1 MKELILS
8 PEFANKMIEAK
19 QAFEQINTFVYTH
32 VSNILNAGPHAINW
46 YLLHAGGAAIGGFVG
61 YKTGK
66 VTGEFIGWFSS
77 MYERAFFRQSLT
89 DHDYQGRPIKTVE
102 QSVINGAKTGKVVG
116 AIAGTLL
123 GTLII

>member
-1 MKELILS
+1 LYRINGALIPHRAS
-8 PEFANKMIEAK
+8 PVCPVAT
-19 QAFEQINTFVYTH
+19 Q
-32 VSNILNAGPHAINW
+32 P
-46 YLLHAGGAAIGGFVG
+46 
-61 YKTGK
+61 
-66 VTGEFIGWFSS
+66 
-77 MYERAFFRQSLT
+77 YERAFFRQSLT